1 MTKDDLLS
9 YIREKFNYPI
19 GFFESDAV
27 NAALKLYDIIRALR
41 QKGVFVS
48 LEELEHY
55 NLDIFKIIEQKDLS
69 K

>member
-27 NAALKLYDIIRALR
+27 NAALKLYDIIKERDDIYLLHTGKN
-41 QKGVFVS
+41 QSVKG
-48 LEELEHY
+48 EE
-55 NLDIFKIIEQKDLS
+55 Q
-69 K
+69 